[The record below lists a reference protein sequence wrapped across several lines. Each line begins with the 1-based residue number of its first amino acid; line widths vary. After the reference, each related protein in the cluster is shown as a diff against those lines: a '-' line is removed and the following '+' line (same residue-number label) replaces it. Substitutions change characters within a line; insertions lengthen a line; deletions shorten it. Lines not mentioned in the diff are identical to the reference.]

1 MMPGAGAVILRP
13 SDDKKPT
20 SQGWQNGKVDSEL
33 LVASLKSN
41 PVQK

>member
-1 MMPGAGAVILRP
+1 MMPGAGAVILRQ